1 MKIGFACIYN
11 LPPELE
17 STASSKAEAERW
29 AKYYRLRD
37 TTMKWLTNNSSV
49 AEDRLWEILEHNC
62 MSLLNLVEK
71 VSSYP
76 KEMRM
81 VRFGS
86 GICPGYTH
94 KDWSWFYLQDD
105 VQKYLDKHL
114 SKVGK
119 LARKKGVKLSFH
131 PGQFTVLASDKPDVV
146 NASISE
152 FEYHVDI
159 CKYLG
164 FGKRKLDMKV
174 NVHLSGKG
182 GIPEFKRTYNRL
194 SVEARRLITLENDE
208 FGAGIDDILPLYKK
222 IGIVLD
228 IHHHWIHS
236 EGEYIKPN
244 DSRMEYVLES
254 WKGKRPTIHYSNS
267 KELYTVNE
275 SQRKLYS
282 YSDLVAQEFARTKL
296 RAHSMMFGNSKM
308 NQWALGFLP
317 ECDIMCE
324 AKAKNLASTQ
334 LYLDAKK
341 LGIL

>member
-1 MKIGFACIYN
+1 MKIGFACIYM

-17 STASSKAEAERW
+17 ATASSKAEAKRW
-29 AKYYRLRD
+29 AKFYRLGE
-37 TTMKWLTNNSSV
+37 TTVKWLNDNKNV
-49 AEDRLWEILEHNC
+49 AEDRLWEIMEHNC
-62 MSLLNLVEK
+62 SALYNLVEK
-71 VSSYP
+71 VSNYP
-76 KEMRM
+76 EPMRM
-81 VRFGS
+81 VRLGS
-86 GICPGYTH
+86 GVCPVYTH
-94 KDWSWFYLQDD
+94 PQWSWFYKQPD
-105 VQKYLDKHL
+105 VMAYLAKHL

-119 LARKKGVKLSFH
+119 LARKHDIKLSFH
-131 PGQFTVLASDKPDVV
+131 PGQFTVLASDKPEIVQS
-146 NASISE
+146 SIEE

-194 SVEARRLITLENDE
+194 STEARRLITLENDE

-236 EGEYIKPN
+236 EGEYIKPT
-244 DSRMEYVLES
+244 DDRMKYIIDS
-254 WKGKRPTIHYSNS
+254 WKGRRPTIHYSNS
-267 KELYTVNE
+267 KEEYTFNQ
-275 SQRKLYS
+275 SQRKKFDYNTLIQDYP
-282 YSDLVAQEFARTKL
+282 RTKL

-308 NQWALGFLP
+308 NRWALGFLP

-324 AKAKNLASTQ
+324 AKAKNLASAQ
-334 LYLDAKK
+334 LFLDAQRF
-341 LGIL
+341 GIL